1 MTDKEVI
8 KIAQGLIS
16 DFKAESDTVVE
27 FCNAIINTFEQK
39 QKAAVWHEGLDQGS
53 VVDKIRAEIQELRN
67 CSCSNSDGIIDDVE
81 DILDKH
87 KAENLIE
94 IPENATIGD
103 VIKAV
108 FPDWKIE
115 HIKKMSGLDRYDIN
129 IDNFNRFSFY
139 EDFWNSPYQPVK
151 ECNRIS
157 AETHEDVGEEKDR

>member
-1 MTDKEVI
+1 MVE
-8 KIAQGLIS
+8 IS
-16 DFKAESDTVVE
+16 E
-27 FCNAIINTFEQK
+27 
-39 QKAAVWHEGLDQGS
+39 
-53 VVDKIRAEIQELRN
+53 AEIKSMTKEQNYLRGYAD
-67 CSCSNSDGIIDDVE
+67 CKKDMS
-81 DILDKH
+81 LK
-87 KAENLIE
+87 NLIE

-151 ECNRIS
+151 NEREVDGFPDFLSASEQAPKIS
-157 AETHEDVGEEKDR
+157 EEQEEYEI